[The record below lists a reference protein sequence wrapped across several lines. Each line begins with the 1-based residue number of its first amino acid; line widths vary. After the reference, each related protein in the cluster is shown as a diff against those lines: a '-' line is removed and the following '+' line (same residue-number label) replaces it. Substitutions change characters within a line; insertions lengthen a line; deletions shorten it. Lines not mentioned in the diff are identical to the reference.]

1 MRIQEILDLA
11 MTLKPVERLL
21 IIDGLLRSLDE
32 PDHNIDE
39 LWAVEAE
46 NRLNAYREGRGDYSK
61 TVDWRKANWCSRQSS
76 FYEIES
82 ISSSSNCWLYS
93 SA

>member
-11 MTLKPVERLL
+11 MTFKPVERLL

-32 PDHNIDE
+32 PGHNIDE

-46 NRLNAYREGRGDYSK
+46 KRLNAYREGRVEGIP
-61 TVDWRKANWCSRQSS
+61 
-76 FYEIES
+76 IEEVFQK
-82 ISSSSNCWLYS
+82 
-93 SA
+93 

>member
-46 NRLNAYREGRGDYSK
+46 KRLNACREGRVEGIPMKRSSK
-61 TVDWRKANWCSRQSS
+61 SR
-76 FYEIES
+76 
-82 ISSSSNCWLYS
+82 
-93 SA
+93 

>member
-21 IIDGLLRSLDE
+21 IINGLLRSLDE
-32 PDHNIDE
+32 PDHKIDE

-46 NRLNAYREGRGDYSK
+46 KRLNAYREGRVEGIPVEEAFQK
-61 TVDWRKANWCSRQSS
+61 
-76 FYEIES
+76 
-82 ISSSSNCWLYS
+82 
-93 SA
+93 

>member
-1 MRIQEILDLA
+1 MRIQEILDLT

-32 PDHNIDE
+32 PDINVDE

-46 NRLNAYREGRGDYSK
+46 NRLNAYREGRVEGIP
-61 TVDWRKANWCSRQSS
+61 
-76 FYEIES
+76 IEEVFQK
-82 ISSSSNCWLYS
+82 
-93 SA
+93 

>member
-1 MRIQEILDLA
+1 MSNQEILDLA

-32 PDHNIDE
+32 PDHKIDE

-46 NRLNAYREGRGDYSK
+46 KRLKAYREGRVEGIPMEEVEPDEE
-61 TVDWRKANWCSRQSS
+61 DW
-76 FYEIES
+76 
-82 ISSSSNCWLYS
+82 L
-93 SA
+93 

>member
-39 LWAVEAE
+39 LCE
-46 NRLNAYREGRGDYSK
+46 YSGES
-61 TVDWRKANWCSRQSS
+61 VPLIPGESVPVIPGEYVPPIPEQSVPPFSCQIWC
-76 FYEIES
+76 
-82 ISSSSNCWLYS
+82 
-93 SA
+93 

>member
-1 MRIQEILDLA
+1 MSNQEILDLA

-32 PDHNIDE
+32 PDHKFDE

-46 NRLNAYREGRGDYSK
+46 KRLNAYREGRVEGIPME
-61 TVDWRKANWCSRQSS
+61 
-76 FYEIES
+76 EIFKG
-82 ISSSSNCWLYS
+82 
-93 SA
+93 